1 MPIDWMAQAQ
11 ALRGELVARR
21 RDLHR
26 HPELSFEE
34 VRTAGIVANELN
46 ALGFEVTTGVAKTGV
61 VAILEGHRDGPTVM
75 LRCDMD
81 ALPVQEAN
89 QTEYVSGTPGKM
101 HACGHDGH
109 TAVALGVA
117 RLLSAQREQLA
128 GRVKFVFQPAEE
140 IARGAQAMIDDGV
153 LTSPTPDVCL
163 GLHLWN
169 PLPLGEVGLMDGP
182 AMAGCDIFG
191 ITVRGVG
198 GHAGIPDK
206 AVDPLLA
213 AAQIVTALQSIVSRN
228 VNPLDTAVVSVTMFH
243 AGDADN
249 VIPPQAELRGTFRT
263 FRPQTRDL
271 VERRLREIAGGIA
284 ASMGCEATVECTS
297 LTPALLNDPATNE
310 RLRQA
315 FKPFTTNGSDG
326 NNGKPTIRLR
336 NDAQTMAAEDMA
348 VFLQHI
354 PGTFLLVGSSNAGRE
369 LNYPHH
375 HPRFDFDEDVLPIAT
390 GLLAT
395 AVADYVLHD

>member
-1 MPIDWMAQAQ
+1 MPIDWMTQAET
-11 ALRGELVARR
+11 LREELVARR

-26 HPELSFEE
+26 HPELAFEE

-46 ALGFEVTTGVAKTGV
+46 ALGLEVTTGVAKTGV
-61 VAILEGHRDGPTVM
+61 VGILEGQHSGPTVM

-89 QTEYVSGTPGKM
+89 QTDYVSGTPGKM

-109 TAVALGVA
+109 TAIGLGVA
-117 RLLSAQREQLA
+117 KLLSAQREHLA

-140 IARGAQAMIDDGV
+140 IARGAQAMIDDGA
-153 LTSPTPDVCL
+153 LANPTPDVCL

-169 PLPLGEVGLMDGP
+169 PLPVGEVGIVDGP
-182 AMAGCDIFG
+182 TMAGCDIFG
-191 ITVRGVG
+191 ITLRGVG
-198 GHAGIPDK
+198 GHGGIPDK
-206 AVDPLLA
+206 AIDPIVA
-213 AAQIVTALQSIVSRN
+213 GAQIVTALQTIVSRN

-243 AGDADN
+243 AGEADN

-271 VERRLREIAGGIA
+271 VERRIREIAGGIA
-284 ASMGCEATVECTS
+284 TSMGCEATVECTS
-297 LTPALLNDPATNE
+297 LTPAVYNDPATTQ

-315 FKPFTTNGSDG
+315 FKGTSDTNGD
-326 NNGKPTIRLR
+326 NGHNPIRLLA
-336 NDAQTMAAEDMA
+336 DVQTMAAEDMA
-348 VFLQHI
+348 VFLEKI

-395 AVADYVLHD
+395 AVADYVLRE